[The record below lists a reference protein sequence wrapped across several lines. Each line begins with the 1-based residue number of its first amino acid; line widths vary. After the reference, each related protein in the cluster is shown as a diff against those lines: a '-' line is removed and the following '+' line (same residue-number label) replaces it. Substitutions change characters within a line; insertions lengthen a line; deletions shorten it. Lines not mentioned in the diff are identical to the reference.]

1 MTSYHMSS
9 SSATTT
15 PRISTPP
22 ALFPQSKV
30 LELRGFE
37 FFQLR
42 TAQEICQAFDFGF
55 WRSLVLQ
62 LSRSEP
68 AVLHAAIALGT
79 LHETEEALGMPAPK
93 DRVSD
98 SRHRFAVSE
107 YNTSI
112 KLLTELANKRDMSSS
127 SSSSSSNKA
136 NNSSS
141 SDEER
146 IKVTVLAT
154 CLIFVHIDL
163 LRGHHQ
169 NAVLHIRSALDILDE
184 DNGVIPSDI
193 KTMMKTAFRRLDIQS
208 VHFDSESPFARPTG
222 NLAPYGS
229 RPFGNAPFQTVAE
242 GKERYDILIYHSFR
256 LLRKCERSVC
266 KHRKHQSD
274 DGTIK
279 YQKYTLIRI
288 HDDFIAHCREV
299 ALDPKAMSSAEDR
312 HAILL
317 LQMHALLTRIFISVC
332 PFHDGEADFADH
344 LRSFQQIVILANTYI
359 SSLSSSEGRR
369 GSGLPSLSTDW
380 GVILPL
386 ASTAMKCRDETVR
399 NVALALLESCKHR
412 EGFWDATLAAKICR
426 QVVELENSDGA
437 PGNRDH
443 LVSSL
448 YVDVSDSQ
456 EEALL
461 SWEWYGAVNFVPS
474 TRNTISVAI

>member
-1 MTSYHMSS
+1 MSS

-30 LELRGFE
+30 LQLRGFE

-42 TAQEICQAFDFGF
+42 TAQEMCQAFDFGF

-62 LSRSEP
+62 LSQSEP
-68 AVLHAAIALGT
+68 AVLHAAVALGT
-79 LHETEEALGMPAPK
+79 LHETEEALGMPVSK

-98 SRHRFAVSE
+98 SRHRFAVSQ

-112 KLLTELANKRDMSSS
+112 KLLTELANKRDVSSS
-127 SSSSSSNKA
+127 SSSSKA
-136 NNSSS
+136 IISSS

-163 LRGHHQ
+163 LRGYHQ
-169 NAVLHIRSALDILDE
+169 NAVVHIRSALDILDE
-184 DNGVIPSDI
+184 DNGVIPADI
-193 KTMMKTAFRRLDIQS
+193 KTMMKTAFCRLDIQS
-208 VHFDSESPFARPTG
+208 VHFDSESPVARPTG
-222 NLAPYGS
+222 SLAHGGCPCTS
-229 RPFGNAPFQTVAE
+229 APFETVAE

-256 LLRKCERSVC
+256 LMRKRERSAC
-266 KHRKHQSD
+266 MHRKDQSED
-274 DGTIK
+274 ETTK
-279 YQKYTLIRI
+279 FQTHTLARM
-288 HDDFIAHCREV
+288 HDEFIAHCREV
-299 ALDPKAMSSAEDR
+299 ALDPKTMTSAEDR
-312 HAILL
+312 RAILL
-317 LQMHALLTRIFISVC
+317 LQMHALLTRIFVSVC
-332 PFHDGEADFADH
+332 PFHDGEAAFAGH
-344 LRSFQQIVILANTYI
+344 LRGFQQIVILANTYI
-359 SSLSSSEGRR
+359 SSLSPSEGRR

-386 ASTAMKCRDETVR
+386 SSTVMKCRDETVR
-399 NVALALLESCKHR
+399 TVALALLESCNHR
-412 EGFWDATLAAKICR
+412 EGFWDAALAAKVCR
-426 QVVELENSDGA
+426 EVVELENSDST
-437 PGNRDH
+437 PGNLDR

-448 YVDVSDSQ
+448 YVDVCDSQ

-461 SWEWYGAVNFVPS
+461 SWEWYGNVNLAPS